1 MHGYAVY
8 LHDNCKDELGFYPE
22 YWNDL
27 TTSQDSRRQLL
38 YQASAASTFLK
49 LATVSFETALTT
61 TPVGLFQNVD
71 YNQGKLNNQWSI
83 GLEVGNYTQEDLW
96 RLGMTDNKM
105 NFKAALSS
113 IEIADGYKVTIYKE
127 GDFTGDSRVM
137 YKSSSDLQSWRNVVK
152 SIVVSRIDDTG
163 MQSEN
168 LKASLKIYPLQT
180 SDFIYL
186 ENLRKEISD

>member
-1 MHGYAVY
+1 
-8 LHDNCKDELGFYPE
+8 
-22 YWNDL
+22 
-27 TTSQDSRRQLL
+27 
-38 YQASAASTFLK
+38 
-49 LATVSFETALTT
+49 
-61 TPVGLFQNVD
+61 
-71 YNQGKLNNQWSI
+71 
-83 GLEVGNYTQEDLW
+83 
-96 RLGMTDNKM
+96 M

-186 ENLRKEISD
+186 ENLRKETSVKVLNLSGVSVFCENYQASSIHWI